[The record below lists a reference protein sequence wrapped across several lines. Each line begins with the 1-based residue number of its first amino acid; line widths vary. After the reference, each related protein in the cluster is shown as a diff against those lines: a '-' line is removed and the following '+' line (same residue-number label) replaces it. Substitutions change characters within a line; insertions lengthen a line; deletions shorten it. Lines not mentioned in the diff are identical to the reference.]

1 MTTKQVT
8 VTKYIACDGR
18 ELDTSDRCMAHER
31 ETRNVLEHDVYQMR
45 LDMRELMYAINEAR
59 INARISMVEAQR
71 LKSEVR
77 SAKGK
82 SEYCK
87 MMSEYWR
94 FTSEYN
100 IKRRELFVIRRKVSM
115 AIDNLYMW
123 FGLHKKKSSVA
134 RLERRKRSLMFRRD
148 HTPDQWRTPHKIRVS
163 KLPHPARGED

>member
-1 MTTKQVT
+1 MTTKEVT
-8 VTKYIACDGR
+8 VTKYVACDDQEFNTR
-18 ELDTSDRCMAHER
+18 SECEAHER
-31 ETRNVLEHDVYQMR
+31 EVRNVLEHDVYELR
-45 LDMRELMYAINEAR
+45 LDKRELLYAINEAR
-59 INARISMVEAQR
+59 IKARISLNEAQR

-115 AIDNLYMW
+115 AIDNLYVW
-123 FGLHKKKSSVA
+123 FGLHKKKSSIA
-134 RLERRKRSLMFRRD
+134 RLERRKRSLAFRCE
-148 HTPDQWRTPHKIRVS
+148 HTPDQWRTPNKIRVC
-163 KLPHPARGED
+163 KLQHPAKGED